1 MKGSYFK
8 RGCTCGEECTCDK
21 KWSFVIDV
29 GKYLKLGKR
38 KQIWRDNFETREEAE
53 AAAVALIEKIKQGK
67 FHIETDMLFKEYA
80 DVWLAEYIKVTNP
93 KPGSVR
99 IRKYGINKFL
109 PYFKNIKLKN
119 ITEEMYQ
126 NVLDNLKVKGNR
138 NGKGLGR
145 STLETIHETGKLLF
159 GKAVNKKLLNDNP
172 TTNAYIIK
180 DNVKIINEEEEDKKD
195 KKEIMGLPKF
205 LELEELAH
213 FLDIV
218 REKGLYMD
226 DLFFNTLSYTGM
238 RVGEL
243 VALKWRDI
251 DFEKHTI
258 SINKTY
264 YNPKNNTTKYVLVQ
278 PKTIKSKRE
287 ITVDP
292 ELIELFKSHKQNQDK
307 IISHLGESYFNRDFI
322 FTNLNRHPG
331 YPVLIKFVEIRMAR
345 LIKFSGL
352 NSELTPHS
360 LRHTHTSLLAQAGV
374 EEDEIMDRLGHQ
386 DDETTKKVYLHV
398 TNHRRKNASTK
409 FSNLLRG
416 FRK

>member
-8 RGCTCGEECTCDK
+8 RGCTCGEECNCDK

-38 KQIWRDNFETREEAE
+38 KQIWRDNFDTREEAE
-53 AAAVALIEKIKQGK
+53 VAAAAEIEKIKQGK

-109 PYFKNIKLKN
+109 PYFKDIKLKN

-126 NVLDNLKVKGNR
+126 DVLEDLKVKGKR

-145 STLETIHETGKLLF
+145 NTLETIHVTGTLLF
-159 GKAVNKKLLNDNP
+159 GKAVDKKLLNDNP
-172 TTNAYIIK
+172 TTNAYLIK
-180 DNVKIINEEEEDKKD
+180 DNVKIINEDEEDKKD

-226 DLFFNTLSYTGM
+226 ELFFNTLSYTGM

>member
-1 MKGSYFK
+1 ME
-8 RGCTCGEECTCDK
+8 R
-21 KWSFVIDV
+21 V
-29 GKYLKLGKR
+29 
-38 KQIWRDNFETREEAE
+38 
-53 AAAVALIEKIKQGK
+53 
-67 FHIETDMLFKEYA
+67 
-80 DVWLAEYIKVTNP
+80 LA
-93 KPGSVR
+93 G
-99 IRKYGINKFL
+99 
-109 PYFKNIKLKN
+109 
-119 ITEEMYQ
+119 
-126 NVLDNLKVKGNR
+126 
-138 NGKGLGR
+138 